1 MNRSYSKIRHIQEAN
16 QKLEKR
22 LINEQGFLTF
32 ANAGTEILM
41 DMGRDIGSHPHVHGD
56 HGGETAKFLCAEYY
70 PNRDQAWKLIQAALK
85 SPKGSANPS
94 NPDVTNVHN
103 AIATGDVNKIKQIIP
118 KMFYKLKNVELL
130 SSFVKSYNAKG
141 FDLFK
146 ELDKFPISWDI
157 IIPMMQND
165 LKEKLS
171 VVACKKWK
179 ANPEWHDPKKDPVT
193 GFDVPEMS

>member
-22 LINEQGFLTF
+22 LMNEQGILTF
-32 ANAGTEILM
+32 ANAGEMLM
-41 DMGRDIGSHPHVHGD
+41 DIGKDIGSHPHVHGD
-56 HGGETAKFLCAEYY
+56 HGDNKTAKFLCAEYY
-70 PNRDQAWKLIQAALK
+70 SNRDQAWKLIQSALK
-85 SPKGSANPS
+85 TPKGSANPS

-157 IIPMMQND
+157 IIPMIQSD
-165 LKEKLS
+165 LKDQLS
-171 VVACKKWK
+171 VVACKKYN
-179 ANPEWHDPKKDPVT
+179 ANPKWHDPKKDPIT
-193 GFDVPEMS
+193 GFDIPEMS